1 MEPSLDD
8 IRTLTQKV
16 CDSVLAMRPLLL
28 AGTPV
33 PAVSEVAACVRITG
47 GWHGA
52 VVLSCGRDL
61 AVAITEAMFA
71 MDPGTTSAEELDDA
85 MGEMAN
91 MIGGNIKGLL
101 PGPSQLSLPT
111 VVEGA
116 DAMAAL
122 ADAPVAVAVEALFAL
137 GDGRLGIQVL
147 RRAADGHTDA
157 HDRSAAGPASTERA
171 LA

>member
-16 CDSVLAMRPLLL
+16 CDSVLAMRPQLL

-101 PGPSQLSLPT
+101 PGPSHLSLPT
-111 VVEGA
+111 VAEIA
-116 DAMAAL
+116 DTSPMIAATEL
-122 ADAPVAVAVEALFAL
+122 AVHARFAL
-137 GDGRLGIQVL
+137 ESGVLGVYVVP
-147 RRAADGHTDA
+147 DDVGHRPHTENA
-157 HDRSAAGPASTERA
+157 RPCKEST
-171 LA
+171 